1 MAKIDKYCAVGV
13 YDPPGYSQ
21 GIRVTAAQTILFLAG
36 QVAYDKDGGVKHRG
50 GFTGQA
56 RDVFAAGKA
65 LVEAGGGT
73 PGNVGEI
80 NTYVTDARYR
90 PAVRA
95 GPEEGFG
102 SKGPACTMLWVS

>member
-36 QVAYDKDGGVKHRG
+36 QGADDKDGGVKHRG

-56 RDVFAAGKA
+56 RDVFAAVKA
-65 LVEAGGGT
+65 LGGAGGGT
-73 PGNVGEI
+73 LGQVGKIKNEGPGWRCRSQVL
-80 NTYVTDARYR
+80 
-90 PAVRA
+90 A
-95 GPEEGFG
+95 GAEG
-102 SKGPACTMLWVS
+102 